1 MKMEIKKYIE
11 GKKGGNIPLFI
22 QENNMKKVFL
32 IILSLFIL
40 SSCNNEEDN
49 NKMSDTEYKSI
60 LEDLNKN
67 SKVFN
72 NK

>member
-1 MKMEIKKYIE
+1 
-11 GKKGGNIPLFI
+11 
-22 QENNMKKVFL
+22 MKKVFL

>member
-1 MKMEIKKYIE
+1 MEIKKYIE
-11 GKKGGNIPLFI
+11 DKGVIPLFI
-22 QENNMKKVFL
+22 QENNIKKAIL

-40 SSCNNEEDN
+40 TSCNKEEDN
-49 NKMSDTEYKSI
+49 KKMNDTEYKSI